1 MAKRPEMLGAREGR
15 EHRFLNVFFCVVFI
29 VILLI
34 FAADFWF
41 TQNYVLVIV
50 DGSSME
56 NTLYN
61 GDALYVD
68 VHTSPERGDIIV
80 LNVTDYPELFPHEAG
95 QERFIIKRVVALE
108 GDEVYA
114 SGGTVWLKQADK
126 EEFSALEEPYA
137 KGVTEGFSL
146 VKVEEGEVFFLGDNR
161 AVSKDSRY
169 VGCLPLEAVV
179 GVVTDFTLT
188 HKELIAGWVRF
199 WHPGLA

>member
-1 MAKRPEMLGAREGR
+1 MAKRPEFLSERARR
-15 EHRFLNVFFCVVFI
+15 ESRVLSAVLTAAC
-29 VILLI
+29 ILLI
-34 FAADFWF
+34 LVFAADLYF
-41 TQNYVLVIV
+41 TQNFLLVIV

-56 NTLYN
+56 NTLYD

-68 VHTSPERGDIIV
+68 ARTSPERGDIIV
-80 LNVTDYPELFPHEAG
+80 LNVTDYPEYPHDG
-95 QERFIIKRVVALE
+95 DGVHYIIKRVIALE

-126 EEFSALEEPYA
+126 VEFSALEEPYV

-146 VKVEEGEVFFLGDNR
+146 VRVGEGEVFFLGDNR
-161 AVSKDSRY
+161 EVSLDARTN
-169 VGCLPLEAVV
+169 GCLPLSDVV

-199 WHPGLA
+199 WHPGLV

>member
-1 MAKRPEMLGAREGR
+1 MIP
-15 EHRFLNVFFCVVFI
+15 I
-29 VILLI
+29 
-34 FAADFWF
+34 
-41 TQNYVLVIV
+41 
-50 DGSSME
+50 
-56 NTLYN
+56 
-61 GDALYVD
+61 
-68 VHTSPERGDIIV
+68 
-80 LNVTDYPELFPHEAG
+80 
-95 QERFIIKRVVALE
+95 
-108 GDEVYA
+108 